1 VDLKPY
7 PGQMSKYKN
16 YKDELYRILWQL
28 AFNVRVDPKTHCWEY
43 TKEGVDNYIH
53 IKTYKS
59 NYFKSNST
67 YLHRYMYAIY
77 HNKSLT
83 KDNVIMHLC
92 DNRLCINP
100 KHLKLG
106 TIQENNLDRDT
117 KRSKRTKPTK

>member
-1 VDLKPY
+1 
-7 PGQMSKYKN
+7 
-16 YKDELYRILWQL
+16 
-28 AFNVRVDPKTHCWEY
+28 
-43 TKEGVDNYIH
+43 
-53 IKTYKS
+53 
-59 NYFKSNST
+59 
-67 YLHRYMYAIY
+67 MYAIY